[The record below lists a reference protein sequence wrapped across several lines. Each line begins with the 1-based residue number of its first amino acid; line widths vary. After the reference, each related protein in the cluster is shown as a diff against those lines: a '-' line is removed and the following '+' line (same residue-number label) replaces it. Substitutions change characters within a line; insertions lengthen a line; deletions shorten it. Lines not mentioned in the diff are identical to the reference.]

1 MKAFISVRRRLSDQK
16 NSECRRYRGRSV
28 RSELTGAT
36 LKCRISAV
44 RKCSTVSSACTCT
57 VSEYYMVV
65 LSVVKSSD
73 VALTKIHVA
82 LKATGLSAV
91 VSC

>member
-1 MKAFISVRRRLSDQK
+1 MSDQK
-16 NSECRRYRGRSV
+16 KKKKKIEYRGRSV

-36 LKCRISAV
+36 FKCRISAV

-82 LKATGLSAV
+82 LRATGLSAV